1 MNCLNKIKKIF
12 IKMKPKKKKKIL
24 NDSDLMS
31 DEKIKKL
38 NLVPKLE
45 KDGRIWQKNQF
56 ASKEKV
62 TTKTNNK

>member
-1 MNCLNKIKKIF
+1 
-12 IKMKPKKKKKIL
+12 
-24 NDSDLMS
+24 MS

>member
-1 MNCLNKIKKIF
+1 MNCLKKIKKIF

-45 KDGRIWQKNQF
+45 KDGRIW
-56 ASKEKV
+56 
-62 TTKTNNK
+62 

>member
-1 MNCLNKIKKIF
+1 
-12 IKMKPKKKKKIL
+12 MKPKKKKKIL

-45 KDGRIWQKNQF
+45 KDGRI
-56 ASKEKV
+56 
-62 TTKTNNK
+62 